1 LSDAGSLPRQFL
13 AAAALCSLLACGK
26 PAPVRTPES
35 PAALTDSYSDGTPDF
50 LRLDSE
56 ADRTAFRRWFTF
68 LAESQFYRPPGRV
81 SREVTDCAALLR
93 FAYREA
99 LREHTGEW
107 AASLDLDLPPSG
119 PPVSKYA
126 YPRTPLGAAL
136 FRVRPGPFRVED
148 LRGGAFAQF
157 ADAQTLQRY
166 NTRFLTRDVRLAKP
180 GDLLFYRQLSQS
192 QPFHG
197 MIFLGTSTVEPG
209 REQYVV
215 YHTGPIRGEPGELRR
230 PSLGQLFHH
239 PEPRWRPAAGNG
251 NFLGVYRWNI
261 LRTAD

>member
-1 LSDAGSLPRQFL
+1 
-13 AAAALCSLLACGK
+13 
-26 PAPVRTPES
+26 
-35 PAALTDSYSDGTPDF
+35 
-50 LRLDSE
+50 
-56 ADRTAFRRWFTF
+56 
-68 LAESQFYRPPGRV
+68 
-81 SREVTDCAALLR
+81 
-93 FAYREA
+93 
-99 LREHTGEW
+99 
-107 AASLDLDLPPSG
+107 
-119 PPVSKYA
+119 VSKYA

-192 QPFHG
+192 QPFHA